1 MVGILCDR
9 TGRASMSDD
18 KISPKEQTT
27 NEYYKQIEHTN
38 DYSIVSN
45 VDNND
50 RLDDPLQ
57 CRLVEARTKM
67 LHLYELS
74 E

>member
-27 NEYYKQIEHTN
+27 NKYYKQIEHTN

-57 CRLVEARTKM
+57 CRLVEAHTKM